1 MVQTPRHSPALPL
14 ALTLALTLSLT
25 LSLALSSS
33 GQGCALELAQRVGD
47 EAHRVRCT
55 GTDRLV
61 HGVGQDGLEVVQLE
75 VLVHLHSAGREA
87 VASGR
92 EGCGE
97 GCGAWAGERTSSGVI
112 APHRTR
118 VAQVRPWLPNTGGQ
132 GSAEPGASPWSSMQE
147 TYQKRARPSTP
158 RHPARDEVMQSS
170 APLPSESTP
179 TAIATE
185 LFSSRV
191 AQTLF
196 RSDSCH
202 RCVLRFSGVRDV
214 SLYMLAD
221 DVLCHAAAAASQ
233 NSCPPAAAAAVR
245 SEVICPLCLGMLQQT
260 LSPTSLEEV
269 AADVCKVRS

>member
-55 GTDRLV
+55 GTDRVV

-118 VAQVRPWLPNTGGQ
+118 VALKSGPGFRTQEGKAALNLARVRGTQ
-132 GSAEPGASPWSSMQE
+132 CKKHTKSARGRPRPAIPRE
-147 TYQKRARPSTP
+147 TK
-158 RHPARDEVMQSS
+158 
-170 APLPSESTP
+170 
-179 TAIATE
+179 
-185 LFSSRV
+185 
-191 AQTLF
+191 
-196 RSDSCH
+196 
-202 RCVLRFSGVRDV
+202 
-214 SLYMLAD
+214 
-221 DVLCHAAAAASQ
+221 
-233 NSCPPAAAAAVR
+233 
-245 SEVICPLCLGMLQQT
+245 
-260 LSPTSLEEV
+260 
-269 AADVCKVRS
+269 

>member
-92 EGCGE
+92 GGCGE

-118 VAQVRPWLPNTGGQ
+118 VALKSG
-132 GSAEPGASPWSSMQE
+132 PGFRQNRQPVVSNSRFAPEAHGAVGRHLGAVGTS
-147 TYQKRARPSTP
+147 RTP
-158 RHPARDEVMQSS
+158 RRGKGV
-170 APLPSESTP
+170 
-179 TAIATE
+179 
-185 LFSSRV
+185 SR
-191 AQTLF
+191 
-196 RSDSCH
+196 R
-202 RCVLRFSGVRDV
+202 RF
-214 SLYMLAD
+214 
-221 DVLCHAAAAASQ
+221 
-233 NSCPPAAAAAVR
+233 
-245 SEVICPLCLGMLQQT
+245 
-260 LSPTSLEEV
+260 
-269 AADVCKVRS
+269 